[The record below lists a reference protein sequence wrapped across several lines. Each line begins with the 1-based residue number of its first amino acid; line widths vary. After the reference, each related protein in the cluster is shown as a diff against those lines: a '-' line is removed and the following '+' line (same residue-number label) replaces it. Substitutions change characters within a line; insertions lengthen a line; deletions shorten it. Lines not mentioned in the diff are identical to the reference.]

1 MPAQEN
7 ADRGPIWRD
16 VSELVD
22 ALARRWGG
30 VWNVS
35 IRSHPGRGR
44 GGHLW
49 VVCERTNTTDR
60 AGAYDVQHAGAAY
73 PTHDRVSLPALVC
86 GLLYELD
93 AKLEANDKLAA
104 RQASF

>member
-1 MPAQEN
+1 MPATEN
-7 ADRGPIWRD
+7 ADRGPIWKD
-16 VSELVD
+16 VSELAD

-35 IRSHPGRGR
+35 IRPHPGRGR

-49 VVCERTNTTDR
+49 VLCERTIATGR
-60 AGAYDVQHAGAAY
+60 SGAYTVERAGAAY
-73 PTHDRVSLPALVC
+73 PTSDRVSLPSLVC
-86 GLLYELD
+86 GLLYEID
-93 AKLEANDKLAA
+93 RKLEDNAGLAE